1 MNKKETTCG
10 NGSEALRNPYYAYR
24 HRCMQFGQGCRTWTR
39 HRTFI

>member
-24 HRCMQFGQGCRTWTR
+24 QRWQQL
-39 HRTFI
+39 